1 MNNEVLVIILITS
14 LVWIVIAVAIYVIF
28 SRKSN
33 RHLSLSSKELQ
44 ASNKAFSEKL
54 EKILN
59 DKNHEIRESYES
71 GFKEATEKNG
81 FSIQILPWTEEMDS
95 SSFFKN
101 KKSVK
106 IGYKY
111 QLFSQGLPC
120 LQPHTI
126 IVEELTVD
134 KLNEENINRAFDNL
148 ELAMNNIPN
157 AGNLAV
163 NILGNSKQLA
173 SGLLKLVKKNK

>member
-14 LVWIVIAVAIYVIF
+14 LIWMGIAIAIYVIF
-28 SRKSN
+28 SKKSN
-33 RHLSLSSKELQ
+33 RVLSLSTQELQ

-59 DKNHEIRESYES
+59 EKNHEIRESYEL
-71 GFKEATEKNG
+71 GFNDATEKNG
-81 FSIQILPWTEEMDS
+81 FSIQILPWTEELDS

-120 LQPHTI
+120 LQPHI
-126 IVEELTVD
+126 IVVEELTVD

-157 AGNLAV
+157 AGNLAIK
-163 NILGNSKQLA
+163 ILGNSKQLA